1 MLLSVID
8 FRITEGIMKKILT
21 LMLVL
26 TAFCAH
32 AHFQVLMPNTDAATQ
47 QNRNIKFDMFFTHPF
62 EQGPMMEMV
71 KPKAV
76 DLYLNGKKENLMGG
90 IKQVKRSGKSAW
102 EFSYQM
108 KKPGDHI
115 FVVTPDYYFEPAESV
130 FIQHITKT
138 VVNGFG
144 MEEGW
149 DTPVGLKAEI
159 VPLTRPYGLYTGNVF
174 TGKVL
179 YKGKAV
185 PYAEVEVE
193 YYNAGSKVKAPTGT
207 HITQV
212 VKADGNG
219 VFTYAMPFTGWWGFA
234 ALIEDDVKL
243 KKDGKQYP
251 VELGALIW
259 VKTYGK

>member
-1 MLLSVID
+1 MGG
-8 FRITEGIMKKILT
+8 FMKKILV
-21 LMLVL
+21 LVCML
-26 TAFCAH
+26 TAFYAN
-32 AHFQVLMPNTDAATQ
+32 AHFQVLMPSTDAATQ
-47 QNRNIKFDMFFTHPF
+47 QNRNIKFQMIFTHPF

-76 DLYLNGKKENLMGG
+76 DVYHNGKKESLMGS
-90 IKQVKRSGKSAW
+90 IKQVKRNGKSTW
-102 EFSYQM
+102 DFIYQM

-115 FVVTPDYYFEPAESV
+115 FVVTPDYYFEPAEST

-149 DTPVGLKAEI
+149 DAPVGLKAEI

-179 YKGKAV
+179 YKGKPV
-185 PYAEVEVE
+185 PGAEVEVE
-193 YYNAGSKVKAPTGT
+193 FYNTGSKIKAPTDT

-219 VFTYAMPFTGWWGFA
+219 IFSYVMPFTGWWGFA

-259 VKTYGK
+259 VKTYGVK